1 MTNTVDEYSRV
12 EKFACKTYL
21 PPLELYYSEYSLA
34 LKLSLT
40 VGCIIW
46 LWVTFVFV
54 RVIRLI
60 KKHTGKDQVM
70 VLMIANTVYL
80 IVVTFSVL
88 ALLLPHVAVVCD
100 IVPFVAFC
108 WCILVFF
115 RYLKQSVGGDSVIIA
130 LYESKQLDAPQ
141 VCPCFRIILDRKKQL
156 EAIRIGILQF
166 PIYNSIVASI
176 QLLIFTFD
184 KNLFFEVFYY
194 ILPFVIASI
203 VCYVV
208 SSISF
213 IKTVAPLY
221 PDNPIFKR
229 FFLLQLVLLITKP
242 QIIILELIYNFMTF
256 ECTIAGEPKAYFN
269 ILKQMIILVQVGLV
283 TVFSYKFYTAE
294 QTIQKKAG
302 VQNDGFEA

>member
-1 MTNTVDEYSRV
+1 MNNTVDEFYRV
-12 EKFACKTYL
+12 ETFACKTYL
-21 PPLELYYSEYSLA
+21 PPLELYYSEYRLSLI
-34 LKLSLT
+34 LSLT
-40 VGCIIW
+40 VGSIIW

-54 RVIRLI
+54 RVMRLI
-60 KKHTGKDQVM
+60 KKHTEKDQVM

-141 VCPCFRIILDRKKQL
+141 
-156 EAIRIGILQF
+156 
-166 PIYNSIVASI
+166 
-176 QLLIFTFD
+176 
-184 KNLFFEVFYY
+184 NLFFDVFYY

-242 QIIILELIYNFMTF
+242 QIIILELIYNFLTF

-269 ILKQMIILVQVGLV
+269 KGKGKTTSSLSYNPKKAHLPMMSKQSSVPAYIRALRELRHCL
-283 TVFSYKFYTAE
+283 
-294 QTIQKKAG
+294 QTIRATRG
-302 VQNDGFEA
+302 STTRDGRHALQLVVDDRTLRNSGSTPRSTT